1 MPLYDDPSAHDPDQD
16 GADGY
21 LSGQLIIA
29 MPMMSD
35 ARFERTVIYLC
46 AHSAEGA
53 MGLVVNRAFE
63 ELSFPELLLQLG
75 IEGGSGRQ
83 DFRIHTGGPVEMGRG
98 FVLHSSDFVRDG
110 TMVVDNQVALT
121 ASVEILRAIADG
133 AGPRRSLLA
142 LGYSGWGPGQLE
154 TEIQA
159 NGWLHAPAD
168 EDLVFSED
176 LDGKWQRAV
185 AKIGVDWSKLV
196 SEAGHA

>member
-1 MPLYDDPSAHDPDQD
+1 MCDSLRGQ
-16 GADGY
+16 Y
-21 LSGQLIIA
+21 LIAGKQLR
-29 MPMMSD
+29 D
-35 ARFERTVIYLC
+35 RNFFKTVILIVE
-46 AHSAEGA
+46 HGEDGA

-63 ELSFPELLLQLG
+63 ALSFPELLSQLG
-75 IEGGSGRQ
+75 IEGGSSRQ
-83 DFRIHTGGPVEMGRG
+83 DFLIHTGGPVEMGRG

-110 TMVVDNQVALT
+110 TMVVDNDVALT

-154 TEIQA
+154 REIRA

-176 LDGKWQRAV
+176 IDGKWQRAV
-185 AKIGVDWSKLV
+185 AKIGVDWSKLS